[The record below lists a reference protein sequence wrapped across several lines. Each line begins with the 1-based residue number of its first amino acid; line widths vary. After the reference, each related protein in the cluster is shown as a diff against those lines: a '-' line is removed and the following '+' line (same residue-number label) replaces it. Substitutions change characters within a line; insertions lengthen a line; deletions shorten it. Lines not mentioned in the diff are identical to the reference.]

1 MEGEQLDVE
10 VTHRRPYPW
19 FQVLLVVLVYVGLIA
34 LLWYFPVPSVQV
46 FFRNLLKGFGYLLAG
61 LVLVVITAFVIY
73 LIPPPW
79 AARSV
84 EEPTEE
90 ADEERS
96 FAGCVVPGRV
106 MLVPAL
112 RSDSQAD
119 EVLEVLF
126 DALDELASEDWVA
139 VDLQANA
146 IAVMGSDDE
155 EVDKTLHEIS
165 ARLREAGFRLKR
177 P

>member
-1 MEGEQLDVE
+1 MEDEQLDVE
-10 VTHRRPYPW
+10 VTQRRPYPW
-19 FQVLLVVLVYVGLIA
+19 LQVLLVVLAYGALIA
-34 LLWYFPVPSVQV
+34 LLWYFPIPVVQV
-46 FFRNLLKGFGYLLAG
+46 FFRNLLKGLGYLLAG
-61 LVLVVITAFVIY
+61 LVLAVITAFVVF

-79 AARSV
+79 AAKGV

-90 ADEERS
+90 AEEAQS

-112 RSDSQAD
+112 RNDDKAD
-119 EVLEVLF
+119 AVLDVLF
-126 DALDELASEDWVA
+126 DTLDELGSEDWVT
-139 VDLQANA
+139 VDLRAGA
-146 IAVMGSDDE
+146 IAVMGSE
-155 EVDKTLHEIS
+155 RQELESTSHEIS